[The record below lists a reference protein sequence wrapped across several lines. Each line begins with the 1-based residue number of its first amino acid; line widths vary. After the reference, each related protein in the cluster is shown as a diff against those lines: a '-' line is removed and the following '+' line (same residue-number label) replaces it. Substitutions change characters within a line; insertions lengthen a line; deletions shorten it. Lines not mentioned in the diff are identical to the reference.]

1 MRVKLVQWNIWC
13 GMNDKL
19 TCQPWAK
26 CATHAAIKIFLSP
39 SPIKFWSQI
48 PRIKNTGLS
57 AQIKTRARTLIVNF
71 IYGAPCLHKMVRKE
85 DRLTLSNHFIKGRY
99 PLGCTLSQ
107 IVLKVGINKTSG
119 SKVKKSDFP
128 PKNLVGRT
136 IWRDRV
142 CYRPIFCYLV
152 VWAEGCLLVKWMR
165 LWRLEENEE
174 WILLRHACSAWA
186 GW

>member
-48 PRIKNTGLS
+48 PGIKNTGLS

-119 SKVKKSDFP
+119 SKVRKVISRQKILSDGQFDGI
-128 PKNLVGRT
+128 VFV
-136 IWRDRV
+136 IDRFSV
-142 CYRPIFCYLV
+142 I
-152 VWAEGCLLVKWMR
+152 
-165 LWRLEENEE
+165 LWSGLK
-174 WILLRHACSAWA
+174 AVY
-186 GW
+186 